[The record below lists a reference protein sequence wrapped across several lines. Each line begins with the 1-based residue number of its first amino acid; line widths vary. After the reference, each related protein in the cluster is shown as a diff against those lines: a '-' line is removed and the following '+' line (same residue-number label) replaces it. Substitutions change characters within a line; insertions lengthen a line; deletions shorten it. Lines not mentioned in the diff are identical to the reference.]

1 MDYIP
6 YTYIVKNKT
15 TGLFYYGVKISKL
28 DANPKLFWQRYF
40 TSSRLVKQLIE
51 QYGIDDFDWEIRKT
65 FTTAEDAV
73 RWEKRVLRKL
83 MHNNKCLN
91 QHCGGNIVHC
101 NKPRIIPDKNGIN
114 SYHKA
119 VPKIK
124 DSRLKKVH
132 SSGLND
138 YQVAY

>member
-51 QYGIDDFDWEIRKT
+51 
-65 FTTAEDAV
+65 
-73 RWEKRVLRKL
+73 
-83 MHNNKCLN
+83 
-91 QHCGGNIVHC
+91 
-101 NKPRIIPDKNGIN
+101 
-114 SYHKA
+114 
-119 VPKIK
+119 
-124 DSRLKKVH
+124 
-132 SSGLND
+132 
-138 YQVAY
+138 